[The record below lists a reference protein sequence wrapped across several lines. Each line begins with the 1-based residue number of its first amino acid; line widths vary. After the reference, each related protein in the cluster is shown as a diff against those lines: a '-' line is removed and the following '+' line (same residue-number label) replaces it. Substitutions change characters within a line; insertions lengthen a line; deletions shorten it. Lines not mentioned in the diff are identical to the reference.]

1 MSSRVAAPWDGLRV
15 RINSAA
21 RAVDSIACI
30 DRRLHDKRSVA
41 PLHGSRDDRQ
51 ERFRL
56 KEEQIRVAGVF
67 GVSEVSLAEPR
78 QPALSPSEQGLPGLP
93 EGRYGTA

>member
-1 MSSRVAAPWDGLRV
+1 MSSRGAAPSDGLRV

-21 RAVDSIACI
+21 RAVASIACI
-30 DRRLHDKRSVA
+30 DRRLHDKRSAA

-56 KEEQIRVAGVF
+56 KEERIRVAGVF
-67 GVSEVSLAEPR
+67 GVSAVSLAEPR
-78 QPALSPSEQGLPGLP
+78 QPALSPASRACQDSLK
-93 EGRYGTA
+93 EGMGV